1 MLKTKKLLKKNQN
14 SRYFHIELLEL
25 KWKGEGMQENLRHAD
40 FFSVK
45 NLIN

>member
-1 MLKTKKLLKKNQN
+1 M
-14 SRYFHIELLEL
+14 ELLEL

-40 FFSVK
+40 FFSMK